1 MSATG
6 LLPLLSGVTCW
17 LFEHRQAGGVEVEVR
32 FGAGGVEVEVR
43 FGAVGVESLPAD
55 IGICTHLACG
65 CKSSLKM

>member
-6 LLPLLSGVTCW
+6 LPPFLSGVTCW

-32 FGAGGVEVEVR
+32 FGE
-43 FGAVGVESLPAD
+43 VGVQSLPAD

-65 CKSSLKM
+65 VSHP